1 MSMCKSDSI
10 LEGGI
15 NEVNWGNSGD
25 DGGRGA
31 EKGKY
36 YELNGGKGVDTEKI
50 PVALKNKRTHGD
62 TPCKKA

>member
-1 MSMCKSDSI
+1 MGLI
-10 LEGGI
+10 GAIRGW
-15 NEVNWGNSGD
+15 WGQ
-25 DGGRGA
+25 GA
-31 EKGKY
+31 DKGKY

>member
-1 MSMCKSDSI
+1 M
-10 LEGGI
+10 GQF
-15 NEVNWGNSGD
+15 GD
-25 DGGRGA
+25 DGGKGA
-31 EKGKY
+31 DKGKY